1 MSRPFRGGPTGFA
14 RPENALKRADELENV
29 GQQHAALQALH
40 EIICSKKH
48 RTWSKTYESIMFKV
62 QHYLAADHPLSPL
75 VHSTGLQPESMEDVV
90 SPGRYICRLFRS
102 TSISAWR

>member
-62 QHYLAADHPLSPL
+62 HLHLQQNQLLHQRISSQRTRSDIFKPCFACFAAH
-75 VHSTGLQPESMEDVV
+75 
-90 SPGRYICRLFRS
+90 
-102 TSISAWR
+102 